1 MSALDQRSAPAPA
14 QPHMASARQV
24 ADSVSTGAPWS
35 AVRVAID
42 AFARAASYESLGA
55 YVSSDPSRSLAIA
68 AAVDATARDR
78 GPVQALA
85 GVPVSIKDNIAEAG
99 QPLGACSRMLAG
111 YRSPFSATVT
121 ARLRDAG
128 AVPIGRT
135 NMDEFGMGSSTETGA
150 SGPASNPWD
159 TTLVAGGSSGGA
171 AISVATGSAALA
183 LGTDTGGSVRLPA
196 ALCGVVGLKPS
207 YGRVSRHGVVAYAS
221 SLEQVGLL
229 ARSVED
235 AALGLSV
242 ISGRCDLDATCADAA
257 PFATDEIARY
267 SGRRLRVGVPRQ
279 VLDALRGF
287 GGHQGLT
294 DEVRQRFEAGLG
306 ALAAADV
313 ELCEAL
319 LPDLD
324 AAVPAYYV
332 IATAE
337 ASTNLA
343 RYDGLRYGHRA
354 ADAPGDDLHAL
365 AARSRS
371 EGLGAEVQQ
380 RILLGNFVLSAGQ
393 QDAYYMR
400 ACRVRARLHRTV
412 AAALVHCDAIAL
424 PTAPTTAWRRGA
436 HLDDPLL
443 LYAMDIFT
451 VLANLTGAPALSV
464 PLAQAP
470 GQLPAG
476 LQLIGAPF
484 GEATLCALGQR
495 LEAQR
500 GPLASPEPQS
510 PGASTP

>member
-1 MSALDQRSAPAPA
+1 MSAPSQRGIAASPSAYRWGAG
-14 QPHMASARQV
+14 QLV
-24 ADSVSTGAPWS
+24 AAVTTGAPWT
-35 AVRVAID
+35 AERVTRD
-42 AFARAASYESLGA
+42 ALAQAAALEPLGA
-55 YVSSDPSRSLAIA
+55 YVSRDPARSLAIA
-68 AAVDATARDR
+68 AEVDAALQGG
-78 GPVQALA
+78 GPPLALA

-99 QPLGACSRMLAG
+99 QPLSACSRMLAG
-111 YRSPFSATVT
+111 YRSPFDATVT

-128 AVPIGRT
+128 AVPVGRT
-135 NMDEFGMGSSTETGA
+135 NMDEFGMGSSTETGVF
-150 SGPASNPWD
+150 GPASNPWD
-159 TTLVAGGSSGGA
+159 PTRVAGGSSGGA

-235 AALGLSV
+235 VALGLSV
-242 ISGRCDLDATCADAA
+242 ISGRCAMDATCADAP
-257 PFATDEIARY
+257 PFAVEEIAKRDAAP
-267 SGRRLRVGVPRQ
+267 LRVGVPRQ

-294 DEVRQRFEAGLG
+294 DDVRQRFEAGLI
-306 ALAAADV
+306 ALQTAGVD
-313 ELCEAL
+313 LCEIA
-319 LPDLD
+319 LPDLE
-324 AAVPAYYV
+324 AAVPTYYV

-354 ADAPGDDLHAL
+354 ARAPGDDLHAF

-371 EGLGAEVQQ
+371 EGFGAEVKQ

-400 ACRVRARLHRTV
+400 ACRVRARLHRTFM
-412 AAALVHCDAIAL
+412 AALAHCDAVAL
-424 PTAPTTAWRRGA
+424 PTAPTTAWPRGA

-451 VLANLTGAPALSV
+451 VLANLTGAPALSI

-476 LQLIGAPF
+476 LQLLGAPF
-484 GEATLCALGQR
+484 AEATLCALGQR

-500 GPLASPEPQS
+500 GPLPSPTTTEF
-510 PGASTP
+510 GAAKR